1 VPFWRS
7 NFSYSFSHLD
17 AFPSH
22 DVGLSEKETREQSAI
37 YPILIY
43 NGASGRGGI
52 SVPFALRQIYTTLP
66 HGTLRRAL
74 ARLLVVLSFVLSM
87 ASIAFIFFR
96 LQLLASPWLRG
107 KSSKELSW
115 GQWVEFMT
123 PRGRISRM
131 VGLDKRW
138 RTFMQDVCIPLF
150 SAVCTAP
157 RNDVENHPAEELLG
171 ALFRSTFS
179 KSFRHLNLM
188 WRTLILRFH
197 MAHIYDTPLCRFA
210 WCS

>member
-1 VPFWRS
+1 MLFRRS

-17 AFPSH
+17 AFPSYSV
-22 DVGLSEKETREQSAI
+22 DLSEKETRERSVI
-37 YPILIY
+37 YPTLIY

-52 SVPFALRQIYTTLP
+52 SVPYALRQIYSTLP
-66 HGTLRRAL
+66 HGTLRRAR
-74 ARLLVVLSFVLSM
+74 ARLVVVFSFVLSM
-87 ASIAFIFFR
+87 ASLAFIFFR
-96 LQLLASPWLRG
+96 LRLLASPWLRG
-107 KSSKELSW
+107 KSSRGLSW

-138 RTFMQDVCIPLF
+138 RTFMRDVCTPLF

-157 RNDVENHPAEELLG
+157 RNDVETHPAEEFLG
-171 ALFRSTFS
+171 ALTFL
-179 KSFRHLNLM
+179 KSFRHLGLM
-188 WRTLILRFH
+188 WRTLIRRFH
-197 MAHIYDTPLCRFA
+197 LAHISDTPLRRLA

>member
-1 VPFWRS
+1 MPFQRS
-7 NFSYSFSHLD
+7 NFSYSFSHLNP
-17 AFPSH
+17 FP
-22 DVGLSEKETREQSAI
+22 VGLSEKQTREHSAI
-37 YPILIY
+37 HPTLIY
-43 NGASGRGGI
+43 NGASGRGGL
-52 SVPFALRQIYTTLP
+52 SVPSALRQIYTTLP
-66 HGTLRRAL
+66 HGTLRRAR
-74 ARLLVVLSFVLSM
+74 ARIVVLFSFVLSI

-115 GQWVEFMT
+115 GQWVESMT

-157 RNDVENHPAEELLG
+157 RNDVENHPAEEFLG
-171 ALFRSTFS
+171 AFFRSTFS
-179 KSFRHLNLM
+179 
-188 WRTLILRFH
+188 TL
-197 MAHIYDTPLCRFA
+197 
-210 WCS
+210 

>member
-1 VPFWRS
+1 MVQAVLADDSAKGYYPQLIALYSHLGVPFRRS
-7 NFSYSFSHLD
+7 NFSYSFSRLD
-17 AFPSH
+17 AFPPHGVS
-22 DVGLSEKETREQSAI
+22 LSEKETGEHSAI
-37 YPILIY
+37 YPTLIY

-66 HGTLRRAL
+66 PGTLRRAR
-74 ARLLVVLSFVLSM
+74 ATLVTVFSFVLSM
-87 ASIAFIFFR
+87 ASLAFIFFR

-115 GQWVEFMT
+115 EQWVEFMT

-138 RTFMQDVCIPLF
+138 RTFTQDVCIPLF

-157 RNDVENHPAEELLG
+157 RNDVETHPAEEFLG
-171 ALFRSTFS
+171 AFYIFEKLPTS
-179 KSFRHLNLM
+179 
-188 WRTLILRFH
+188 W
-197 MAHIYDTPLCRFA
+197 A
-210 WCS
+210 